1 VSCSTALV
9 NATDT
14 TIIELTPQLPTI
26 PYVRP
31 EKPEH
36 GIDEMKQR
44 LLDTLDRIP
53 QGIIDEASGKHGCMH
68 V

>member
-1 VSCSTALV
+1 MLG
-9 NATDT
+9 
-14 TIIELTPQLPTI
+14 LK
-26 PYVRP
+26 
-31 EKPEH
+31 KPEH

-53 QGIIDEASGKHGCMH
+53 QGIIDETSGKHGCMH